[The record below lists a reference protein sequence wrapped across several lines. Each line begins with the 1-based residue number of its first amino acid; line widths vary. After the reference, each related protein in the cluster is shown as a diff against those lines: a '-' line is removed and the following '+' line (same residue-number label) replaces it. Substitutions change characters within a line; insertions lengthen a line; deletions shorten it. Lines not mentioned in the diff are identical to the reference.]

1 MVLSMKVTGKMICK
15 TAKEWK
21 AGKMD
26 QDTKAVT
33 KKE

>member
-1 MVLSMKVTGKMICK
+1 MGLNMKVTGETICK
-15 TAKEWK
+15 MAKEWK

-26 QDTKAVT
+26 QDMKVDT